1 MISFPLHPKVDA
13 LDNTCVESVFIYANG
28 SGKKY
33 LKDQIGVSFHIK
45 LYEVKPQKFR
55 YANMFDIGLCSTNIH
70 RMTIYIIYGK
80 QCGAE
85 VHLCLANPF

>member
-1 MISFPLHPKVDA
+1 MLMEV
-13 LDNTCVESVFIYANG
+13 
-28 SGKKY
+28 KKQY
-33 LKDQIGVSFHIK
+33 LKAQIVVSFHIK

-80 QCGAE
+80 QYGAE